1 MQINL
6 QFSEREYLRAK
17 PKDTTFSEQRT
28 LSLRK
33 FTIHRKSF
41 LRPFGSNACFCREKK
56 RRAAVR
62 AVASGA
68 ALPGFILTGIMG
80 QSIPFTLSQCLPFG
94 VRQ

>member
-1 MQINL
+1 MQTNL

-68 ALPGFILTGIMG
+68 ALPGFILRDHGDRLFEVNSTN
-80 QSIPFTLSQCLPFG
+80 SFKNPSP
-94 VRQ
+94 